1 MNFGPDHKIT
11 KLGAQLQIIED
22 ELVAAILEED
32 SLSKLDRLF
41 LIESYG
47 LFTTAPFLVHPLRDK
62 YQEQLKEIAIREGA
76 TYFIMD
82 SWPLIDCDHRNRGE
96 VVSFATEL
104 ECEYENNDDNPDAE
118 ITVLKDR
125 STGAEIK
132 ITLKQL
138 ESDIYDWCVS
148 MSRSGFH
155 FDW

>member
-11 KLGAQLQIIED
+11 KLSAQLQTIQD
-22 ELVAAILEED
+22 KLVAAILEEE
-32 SLSKLDRLF
+32 SLSKLDRLS
-41 LIESYG
+41 LIELYG
-47 LFTTAPFLVHPLRDK
+47 LFTTSPFLVHPLRDK

-76 TYFIMD
+76 TYFILD
-82 SWPLIDCDHRNRGE
+82 GWPLINCDHRNRGE
-96 VVSFATEL
+96 LVSFADEL
-104 ECEYENNDDNPDAE
+104 ECEYENNNDDPDSE

-138 ESDIYDWCVS
+138 EDDIYDWCIS
-148 MSRSGFH
+148 KGKYGFY